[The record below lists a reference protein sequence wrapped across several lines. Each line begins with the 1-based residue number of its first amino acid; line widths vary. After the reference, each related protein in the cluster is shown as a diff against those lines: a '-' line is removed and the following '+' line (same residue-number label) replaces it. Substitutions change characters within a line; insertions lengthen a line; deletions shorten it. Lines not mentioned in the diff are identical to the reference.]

1 MRRDPD
7 ALFKTVLQVV
17 AILGLVGLLGMVF
30 HKAFADVSL
39 LWQRHPGADFWPELL
54 RYVFKNLAG

>member
-1 MRRDPD
+1 MQRDPD
-7 ALFKTVLQVV
+7 ALFKTVLQAL
-17 AILGLVGLLGMVF
+17 AILGLVGLMAMVF

-39 LWQRHPGADFWPELL
+39 LWQQHSGSDFWAAFA

>member
-7 ALFKTVLQVV
+7 ALFKTVLQVL
-17 AILGLVGLLGMVF
+17 AILGLLGLLAMVF

-39 LWQRHPGADFWPELL
+39 LWQQHQGADFWPAFV